1 MENTS
6 GPTWEPNNIFQLD
19 MTNQKVYFAVCW
31 KTVTKSDCVTI
42 HAHWHELPWGIL
54 YNGSNKSSVKIMSS
68 RTTFIMLPLKKQHY
82 FLKWPITF
90 VSVRSLSHSSFL
102 PAKSL
107 HMLSD
112 IFPIS
117 LNSPITQKPNI
128 KHSAFP
134 CFHLRSGYSAG
145 LGAVTNTYRVAR
157 VWLAG
162 AAEGEAALLPGFPQP
177 GFLN

>member
-1 MENTS
+1 M
-6 GPTWEPNNIFQLD
+6 
-19 MTNQKVYFAVCW
+19 A
-31 KTVTKSDCVTI
+31 
-42 HAHWHELPWGIL
+42 
-54 YNGSNKSSVKIMSS
+54 
-68 RTTFIMLPLKKQHY
+68 HY
-82 FLKWPITF
+82 FCISEVIVPFLIFTSKITAYAF
-90 VSVRSLSHSSFL
+90 RY
-102 PAKSL
+102 
-107 HMLSD
+107 
-112 IFPIS
+112 FPYIIEQS
-117 LNSPITQKPNI
+117 YYPNKPNI